1 LSDLKRLLRRTFSAV
16 LLFFQS
22 PALACAMNPY
32 LIWMIPPFGAYVLLV
47 SPWSPFLW
55 FEETRW
61 LVMRNITIPY
71 VAIVGRILALLGVTV
86 FLLSF
91 IQFLR
96 HRRKGLITRGLYSVV
111 RHPQYFGL
119 IVGVFGFSLMNLRP
133 ASLIMWITLVFGY
146 VLLADNEERD
156 LEKKYGE
163 KFLLYRQKV
172 PFIFPVQTPKFIKQ
186 AVRFPK
192 SKTRRYLAVLCIY
205 ITTLSLVM
213 ILCYVSIPEPPPVFR
228 SS

>member
-1 LSDLKRLLRRTFSAV
+1 MGLKRLLRRVVSVV
-16 LLFFQS
+16 LLIFQS

-32 LIWMIPPFGAYVLLV
+32 LIWMIPPFGAYALLV

-55 FEETRW
+55 FEETKW
-61 LVMRNITIPY
+61 LVMRNITIQY
-71 VAIVGRILALLGVTV
+71 VAIVGRAFALLGAMV
-86 FLLSF
+86 FVLSF

-96 HRRKGLITRGLYSVV
+96 HRKRGLITYGMYSVV

-146 VLLADNEERD
+146 VLLADSEEQD

-163 KFLLYRQKV
+163 KFLLYKQKV
-172 PFIFPVQTPKFIKQ
+172 PFMLPFQTPNFIKQ
-186 AVRFPK
+186 TIKFPK
-192 SKTRRYLAVLCIY
+192 SKTKRYLIILCIY
-205 ITTLSLVM
+205 IIMLSLATTL
-213 ILCYVSIPEPPPVFR
+213 CYMFFPEPPPVFR
-228 SS
+228 SP

>member
-1 LSDLKRLLRRTFSAV
+1 
-16 LLFFQS
+16 
-22 PALACAMNPY
+22 
-32 LIWMIPPFGAYVLLV
+32 
-47 SPWSPFLW
+47 
-55 FEETRW
+55 
-61 LVMRNITIPY
+61 
-71 VAIVGRILALLGVTV
+71 
-86 FLLSF
+86 
-91 IQFLR
+91 
-96 HRRKGLITRGLYSVV
+96 
-111 RHPQYFGL
+111 
-119 IVGVFGFSLMNLRP
+119 RP